1 MHMTEGVERELSYK
15 ELGARAVIGYIKAVK
30 SRREEYLNS
39 TSKASTKAK
48 HSSSSSSSYTT
59 RGVSNYLP
67 SKRRGGASAG
77 EGPP

>member
-30 SRREEYLNS
+30 SRREDYLNS

-48 HSSSSSSSYTT
+48 HSNYSSSCNYTT
-59 RGVSNYLP
+59 RGVSNLP